1 MKNFFT
7 IAVLLLVFTNPS
19 FAQNTSMSAAA
30 INFIKLLDKNQK
42 AAALYNFDSS
52 ERYNWH
58 FVPLND
64 RKGIEMNKLD
74 EKQKA
79 AAVELLKTG
88 LSEEGYTKA
97 RSIMQLD
104 LVLKAIENRAD
115 TDHYRDPGK
124 YFITI
129 FGEPSAKGVWGWRF
143 EGHHISMNFSSDQN
157 RVVSGTP
164 GFFGSNPAT
173 VLSGPQ
179 KGTQVLKKE
188 EEIAFELLHSLTP
201 EQLEKTS
208 VDTVAPAEI
217 ITFASRKA
225 MIENPRGL
233 SYTSMT
239 SKQQAIFMQLL
250 SVYIHRYTKLFA
262 DDMMKEIEA
271 AGMDKLLFA
280 WAGGREKMFGHP
292 NYYRIT
298 GPTIIIEYDNSQNN
312 ANHIH
317 TVVRDLKRDFGG
329 DELLEHYKK
338 GH

>member
-1 MKNFFT
+1 MKK
-7 IAVLLLVFTNPS
+7 ISAIPLLVLVIIYS
-19 FAQNTSMSAAA
+19 CSAQETTMSAAA
-30 INFIKLLDKNQK
+30 GNFIKLLDKKQK
-42 AAALYNFDSS
+42 AKAMYSFDSS

-58 FVPLND
+58 FVPLDD
-64 RKGIEMNKLD
+64 RKGIEMNSLD

-79 AAVELLKTG
+79 AAIQLFKTG
-88 LSEEGYTKA
+88 LSEEGYAKA
-97 RSIMQLD
+97 TAIMQLE
-104 LVLKAIENRAD
+104 LVLKVLEKHAD
-115 TDHYRDPGK
+115 SDHFRDPGK

-129 FGEPSAKGVWGWRF
+129 FGLPSSTGIWGWRL
-143 EGHHISMNFSSDQN
+143 EGHHISFNFSADSN
-157 RVVSGTP
+157 KLVSGTP
-164 GFFGSNPAT
+164 GFFGSNPAI

-188 EEIAFELLHSLTP
+188 EEIAFELLHSLTA
-201 EQLEKTS
+201 EQLQKTS

-225 MIENPRGL
+225 IIENPRGL
-233 SYTSMT
+233 SYTAMT
-239 SKQQAIFMQLL
+239 EKQQQIFMQLL

-262 DDMMKEIEA
+262 DDMMKEIAA
-271 AGMDKLLFA
+271 AGMDQLLFA
-280 WAGGREKMFGHP
+280 WAGSHEKIPGHP
-292 NYYRIT
+292 NYYRIQ

-312 ANHIH
+312 ANHVH